1 MTADSTPAQSYPTF
15 WDMIPVEPAAPAPRP
30 AAGDAYATFHDAA
43 EHAGPVSLSVDR
55 IDVG

>member
-15 WDMIPVEPAAPAPRP
+15 WDMIPVETAAPAPCP

-43 EHAGPVSLSVDR
+43 ESGPVSLSVDR